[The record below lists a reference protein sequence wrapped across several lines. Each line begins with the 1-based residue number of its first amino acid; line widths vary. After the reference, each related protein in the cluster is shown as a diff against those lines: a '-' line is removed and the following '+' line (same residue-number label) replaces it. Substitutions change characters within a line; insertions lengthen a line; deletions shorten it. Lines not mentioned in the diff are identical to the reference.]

1 MSEYIKIGDKDI
13 IVGLEWSDLDGKSKR
28 QVAADIKKEAKET
41 NNYYGYFSELKNKTS
56 QYVLFPNSNEGV
68 VVGSAIIADVFKD
81 TVFIKKIETG
91 NINTTKY
98 WVCAVDNDGLIF
110 EDGDRIFNDEEELE
124 LFINDMV
131 SLYEMKVVSF
141 TNSFDFSNI
150 KVDHSLDSDFFE
162 SYLSDQ
168 NYKIKQLVRDN
179 SINRKYL
186 LGGVAAALLSIGG
199 FLFFYEDD
207 LYNDIVNEVVMEDF
221 SIMGK
226 ELKKYQ
232 KEIKKESKRK
242 TFTQEEITQFGKNS
256 FKDYYD
262 SHFFDNK
269 EIINN
274 ILLLDNYLERYA
286 MEWELEKLVYDNN
299 KFILVYKKIQGSIG
313 VFTDLDNYIQDFSST
328 NDLFSVE
335 PIALTNSGKKRLYE
349 VDFGE
354 NINEKKYLARKLE
367 EENKVSKKEII
378 KDLETKVKKIRSD
391 VMFISENVR
400 ELNIFQRIFT
410 NDVLVA
416 YDEIEMLINKSKKV
430 YDKINE
436 EISKEEP
443 PVLLKE
449 GSLSGSE
456 LKYVEISQRDSLFLW
471 SYPSS
476 KSFFPDSKLLKVRGK
491 KADTLKPFARSY
503 QVELASIEEI
513 SKGAIYMEE
522 ALTYLDKPYIVI
534 KSVEFSKEEDMWVI
548 NAEIFEK
555 VYEHKPEEDKQD
567 KKKR

>member
-1 MSEYIKIGDKDI
+1 MSEYIKIGDKDV
-13 IVGLEWSDLDGKSKR
+13 IVGLDWADLDGKNKR
-28 QVAADIKKEAKET
+28 QVVTDIKKEAKET
-41 NNYYGYFSELKNKTS
+41 NNYYGYFTELKNKTS
-56 QYVLFPNSNEGV
+56 QYVLFPNSNDGV

-81 TVFIKKIETG
+81 TVFIKKIDTG

-141 TNSFDFSNI
+141 ANSFDFSNI
-150 KVDHSLDSDFFE
+150 KVDHSLDNDFFD
-162 SYLSDQ
+162 SYLSDPS
-168 NYKIKQLVRDN
+168 YKIKQLVRDT

-186 LGGVAAALLSIGG
+186 LGGIAALFLSVGG
-199 FLFFYEDD
+199 FLFFYEDQ
-207 LYNDIVNEVVMEDF
+207 LYNDIVNEVVLEDF
-221 SIMGK
+221 SIMSK

-232 KEIKKESKRK
+232 KEIKRESKRK
-242 TFTQEEITQFGKNS
+242 TFTQEEITELGKQS

-262 SHFFDNK
+262 SHFFNNK

-286 MEWELEKLVYDNN
+286 MEWELEKLIYDNN
-299 KFILVYKKIQGSIG
+299 KFVLVYKKIQGSIG
-313 VFTDLDNYIQDFSST
+313 VFTDLDNYILNFSKE
-328 NDLFSVE
+328 NGLFNVK
-335 PIALTNSGKKRLYE
+335 PVALADSGKKRVYE

-354 NINEKKYLARKLE
+354 NINQKKFLARKLE

-378 KDLETKVKKIRSD
+378 EDLEDKAKKIKSD
-391 VMFISENVR
+391 AMFLSENVR
-400 ELNIFQRIFT
+400 ELNIFQRLFT

-416 YDEIEMLINKSKKV
+416 YEEIEMLIEKSKKV
-430 YDKINE
+430 YEKINE

-443 PVLLKE
+443 PILLKE

-471 SYPSS
+471 SYPKS
-476 KSFFPDSKLLKVRGK
+476 KVFFPEEKLLKVRGK
-491 KADTLKPFARSY
+491 NAASLKPFARSY

-522 ALTYLDKPYIVI
+522 ALTYLDKPYII
-534 KSVEFSKEEDMWVI
+534 INSVEFSKDEDMWVI

-555 VYEHKPEEDKQD
+555 VYEHKPEENKED